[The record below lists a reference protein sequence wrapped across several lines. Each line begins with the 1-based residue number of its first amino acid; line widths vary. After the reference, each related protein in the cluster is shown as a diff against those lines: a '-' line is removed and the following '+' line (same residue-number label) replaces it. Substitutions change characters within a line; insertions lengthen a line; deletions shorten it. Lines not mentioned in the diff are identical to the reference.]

1 MSVVVDFYYDLVSP
15 NVYMANKV
23 IPEIAERTG
32 ATMNYIPFLLGGV
45 MKATNN
51 NPPLVTY
58 APVQAK
64 IEYIK
69 LEMKRFI
76 EKHSLTKFRMNPY
89 FPFNSLMPMRAAV
102 AAQMDGALQDYI
114 AAVEKLVWEKR
125 VKFDDPEIFVE
136 ALTSEGLD
144 GAGLLERTQD
154 PAVKARLVENTNAA
168 VERGAFGAPTFFV
181 GDEMFFGKDRLDAL
195 EEEIIAA
202 GAK

>member
-32 ATMNYIPFLLGGV
+32 ATINYIPFLLGGV

-58 APVQAK
+58 APVEAK
-64 IEYIK
+64 IAYIK
-69 LEMKRFI
+69 LEMGRFI
-76 EKHSLTKFRMNPY
+76 KKHGVTKFRMNPY

-102 AAQMDGALQDYI
+102 AAQMDGGLLEYL
-114 AAVEKLVWEKR
+114 AAGEKLVWEKR
-125 VKFDDPEIFVE
+125 VKFDDPEAFVE
-136 ALTSEGLD
+136 ALTAEGLD

-154 PAVKARLVENTNAA
+154 PAVKAKLVENTNAA

-181 GDEMFFGKDRLDAL
+181 SDEMFFGKDRLDAL
-195 EEEIIAA
+195 EEEINAR
-202 GAK
+202 

>member
-23 IPEIAERTG
+23 IPKLAERTG
-32 ATMNYIPFLLGGV
+32 ATINYIPFLLGGV

-69 LEMKRFI
+69 LEMGRFI
-76 EKHSLTKFRMNPY
+76 KKHRITKFRMNPF

-102 AAQMDGALQDYI
+102 AAQMDGGLHEYM
-114 AAVEKLVWEKR
+114 AAGEKLVWEKK
-125 VKFDDPEIFVE
+125 VKFDDPETFVE
-136 ALTSEGLD
+136 ALVAEGID
-144 GAGLLERTQD
+144 GAALLERTKD
-154 PAVKARLVENTNAA
+154 PAVKAKLIENTNAA

-181 GDEMFFGKDRLDAL
+181 GGEMFFGKDRLDAL
-195 EEEIIAA
+195 EEEIIAV
-202 GAK
+202 GV